1 MSEITF
7 VFKTNMKCGGCV
19 EKVTPALNSLAG
31 ILRWNVDLTNPD
43 RLLSVESDGV
53 TEQQIIQAVQSAG
66 YKVEPVEA

>member
-1 MSEITF
+1 MSETTF

-19 EKVTPALNSLAG
+19 EKVTPVLNSLAG
-31 ILRWNVDLTNPD
+31 VARWDVDLTNSG